1 MEKHAKGTLI
11 NGVVQLDGEVGIPNN
26 SRVEV
31 TLRATTSVE
40 DEERLQRQ
48 EALGRLLK
56 RAAERRFNSGGLRF
70 TRDQLHE
77 RN

>member
-1 MEKHAKGTLI
+1 MEKHARGTLI
-11 NGVVQLDGEVGIPNN
+11 NGVVQLDGEVDIPNN

-56 RAAERRFNSGGLRF
+56 RAAERRFHSGGLRF